1 MRKLYFLTVLL
12 VIGSPAWVAAR
23 QASPEPQR
31 AAPETQRA
39 NPETQQATAAAQV
52 DEIFS
57 AYDHTWT
64 PGCAVGV
71 IRDGNFVLRRGYGM
85 ANLEYGIALSPE
97 SVFRIGSTSKQ
108 FTAAAVLLLTQE
120 GKLSLDDDV
129 RDYLPEL
136 NDFGTPVTIRHLMHH
151 TSGYRDYLTLAD
163 LAGLRDDDYYTD
175 TELLEMLSRQR
186 ELNFN
191 PGDEHLYSNSGY
203 WLLSQVVERASG
215 KSLKEYAAEKM
226 FAPLGMSA
234 THFHDDHTEI
244 VPHRASGYAPDGDGF
259 SISMTTLPM
268 IGDGGVFT
276 TVDDLLRWDQNFYDS
291 SVGGPEF
298 IEQMLQ
304 TGSLND
310 GEPLTYASGLG
321 VDTYRGL
328 KMVSHAGAFV
338 GFRAEVIRF
347 PDERFSVICLCNR
360 ADANPS
366 RLARQVAEVYLG
378 DRMEAQE
385 PRGRRAP
392 RAQPPEMIELSDA
405 ALAAFAG
412 DYYSEELDVVYRLS
426 VAGKDGGGGDDDG
439 RIVYEVGSRRGSV
452 QPIGNDVLW
461 GNNLQFRFERDAAGA
476 ITGFQID
483 AGRVKNL
490 RFTRV
495 P

>member
-1 MRKLYFLTVLL
+1 MRKLYFLTALL
-12 VIGSPAWVAAR
+12 VIGSPAWVAA
-23 QASPEPQR
+23 QQS
-31 AAPETQRA
+31 APEA
-39 NPETQQATAAAQV
+39 EQATPEAQV

-57 AYDHTWT
+57 AYDHTWA
-64 PGCAVGV
+64 PGCTVGV
-71 IRDGNFVLRRGYGM
+71 IRDGEFVLRRGYGM
-85 ANLEYGIALSPE
+85 ANLEYGVALSPQ

-108 FTAAAVLLLTQE
+108 FTAAAILLLAQE

-136 NDFGTPVTIRHLMHH
+136 NDFGVPVTIRHLIHH

-163 LAGLRDDDYYTD
+163 LTGLRDDDYYTNAD
-175 TELLEMLSRQR
+175 LLAMLSRQR

-191 PGDEHLYSNSGY
+191 PGAEHLYSNSGY

-215 KSLKEYAAEKM
+215 KSLKEYAAEEM

-244 VPHRASGYAPDGDGF
+244 VPQRASGYAPDGDDF

-298 IEQMLQ
+298 VEQMLR
-304 TGSLND
+304 TGILND
-310 GEPLTYASGLG
+310 GEELTYASGLG

-328 KMVSHAGAFV
+328 KMVSHAGGFV
-338 GFRAEVIRF
+338 GFRAEMIRF
-347 PDERFSVICLCNR
+347 PDERLSVICLCNR

-366 RLARQVAEVYLG
+366 QLSRRVAEVYLG
-378 DRMEAQE
+378 DRMEARE
-385 PRGRRAP
+385 PRGQRAP
-392 RAQPPEMIELSDA
+392 RAQPPDMVELSDV

-412 DYYSEELDVVYRLS
+412 EYYSEELDVMYRLS
-426 VAGKDGGGGDDDG
+426 VAGDSG
-439 RIVYEVGSRRGSV
+439 RIAYQVGSRRGSAR
-452 QPIGNDVLW
+452 PIGNDVLW
-461 GNNLQFRFERDAAGA
+461 SNNLRFRFERDAAGA

-490 RFTRV
+490 RFTRM

>member
-1 MRKLYFLTVLL
+1 MRKLYFLTALL
-12 VIGSPAWVAAR
+12 VIGSPAWVAA
-23 QASPEPQR
+23 QQ
-31 AAPETQRA
+31 AAPEA
-39 NPETQQATAAAQV
+39 EQATPEAQV

-71 IRDGNFVLRRGYGM
+71 IRDGEFVLRRGYGM
-85 ANLEYGIALSPE
+85 ANLEYGVALSPQ
-97 SVFRIGSTSKQ
+97 SVFRIGSASEP
-108 FTAAAVLLLTQE
+108 FTAAAILLLAQE

-129 RDYLPEL
+129 RNYLPEL
-136 NDFGTPVTIRHLMHH
+136 NDFGVPVTIRQLIHH

-163 LAGLRDDDYYTD
+163 LTGLRDDDYYTNAD
-175 TELLEMLSRQR
+175 LLAMLSRQR

-215 KSLKEYAAEKM
+215 KSLKEYAAEEM

-244 VPHRASGYAPDGDGF
+244 VPQRASGYAPDGDGF

-298 IEQMLQ
+298 VEQMLR
-304 TGSLND
+304 TGILND
-310 GEPLTYASGLG
+310 GEELTYASGLG

-328 KMVSHAGAFV
+328 KMVSHAGGFV
-338 GFRAEVIRF
+338 GFRAEMIRF
-347 PDERFSVICLCNR
+347 PDERVSVICLCNR

-366 RLARQVAEVYLG
+366 QLSRRVAEVYLG
-378 DRMEAQE
+378 DRMEARE
-385 PRGRRAP
+385 PRGQRAP
-392 RAQPPEMIELSDA
+392 RAQPPDMVELSDV

-412 DYYSEELDVVYRLS
+412 EYYSEELDVVYRLS
-426 VAGKDGGGGDDDG
+426 VAGDSG
-439 RIVYEVGSRRGSV
+439 RIAYQVGSRRGSAR
-452 QPIGNDVLW
+452 PIGNDVLW
-461 GNNLQFRFERDAAGA
+461 SNNLRFRFERDAAGA

-490 RFTRV
+490 RFTRM